1 VSVVVA
7 GLVLAAGSGSRMGR
21 PKAAILHGQSTFA
34 ALSCQRM
41 ISAGLTP
48 VRLVLGA
55 AVDDVVAAG
64 GLDGV
69 DIRVNDEWAT
79 GMSSSLRVGLH
90 ALAADAVIVNPVDTP
105 MVSAAVFE
113 RLARLAREG
122 LTAAVATYD
131 GVRATPVMLSGRVWA
146 EVLDQ
151 SSGDEGA
158 RGWLRANSSS
168 VIEVPCEDIGS
179 GVDLDT
185 AEELAAFRAAA
196 PASTEVDAEDS
207 RSAGVAENAENED

>member
-1 VSVVVA
+1 MSVVVA

-34 ALSCQRM
+34 ALSGQRL
-41 ISAGLTP
+41 IGAGLSP

-55 AVDDVVAAG
+55 AVDEVVVAG

-69 DIRVNDEWAT
+69 DIRVNDSWAT

-113 RLARLAREG
+113 RLAGLAREG
-122 LTAAVATYD
+122 VTAAVATYD
-131 GVRATPVMLSGRVWA
+131 GVRATPVMLSARVWA

-185 AEELAAFRAAA
+185 ADELAAFRAAA
-196 PASTEVDAEDS
+196 VASPEVDA
-207 RSAGVAENAENED
+207 GNAENADSAEN